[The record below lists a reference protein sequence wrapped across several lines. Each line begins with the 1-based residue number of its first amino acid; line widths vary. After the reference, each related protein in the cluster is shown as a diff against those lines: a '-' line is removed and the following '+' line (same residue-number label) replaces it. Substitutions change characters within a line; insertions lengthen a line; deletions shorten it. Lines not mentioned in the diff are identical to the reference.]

1 MEASSNMPGTV
12 MHVIPSIT
20 ARNLS
25 SMSFISPSAQCCIT
39 NFQYIRTRLVAPF
52 RLTAKGIIVDLLD
65 PDVTQSHNPKR
76 LFDLVDPGGAYIKC
90 VAMVHNSISQA
101 LVNQQEVILYFGTG
115 RGIGAQPGMLYLMK
129 EAAIFT
135 AGGKKLLPSPKK
147 ELIEIS

>member
-1 MEASSNMPGTV
+1 MN
-12 MHVIPSIT
+12 VIPSIT

-25 SMSFISPSAQCCIT
+25 SLYFISPSVQCCIT
-39 NFQYIRTRLVAPF
+39 NFQSIRARLVAPF

-101 LVNQQEVILYFGTG
+101 LVNQQEVVLYFGTG
-115 RGIGAQPGMLYLMK
+115 RGPIGAQPGMLYLMK

-135 AGGKKLLPSPKK
+135 VGGKKLLPPPKK
-147 ELIEIS
+147 ELVVIS